1 MEWIG
6 MRVKST
12 VYNAI
17 VPAVAFILAIIVLHI
32 FVRPIGQQFLL
43 YLSVLLAVSIIMG
56 YILFNWLS
64 PRTNAVN
71 PKERLIKA
79 IGDYGILKTGSFI
92 LEHRGEATYVVYLSE
107 AFNKGDVRTLP
118 ELMSNVIES
127 SNIKFNRV
135 VGILTMRHDSE
146 GQLSREGYHLA
157 PIIAYLLNKP
167 YMLLYETKDESTNKV
182 SFLEEGEVEAS
193 ESVIIVDDVL
203 TTGGSIMNAATY
215 LMREKKIVVRDAFA
229 FVSRPHGESLE
240 RVRNSL
246 RQEGISLHFI
256 IDSKELLDR
265 LHKEGYIGEKEL
277 QRAREDKDFQKEAIA

>member
-1 MEWIG
+1 MSI
-6 MRVKST
+6 KST
-12 VYNAI
+12 VSNATI
-17 VPAVAFILAIIVLHI
+17 PTIAFILAIIVLHV
-32 FVRPIGQQFLL
+32 FVRPISQQFLL
-43 YLSVLLAVSIIMG
+43 YLSILVAISILMG
-56 YILFNWLS
+56 YALFNWIS
-64 PRTNAVN
+64 PKTNSVS
-71 PKERLIKA
+71 PKSRLVKA
-79 IGDYGILKTGSFI
+79 IGDDRALKTGSFI

-107 AFNKGDVRTLP
+107 SFNKGDVRTLP
-118 ELMSNVIES
+118 ELMANVIES
-127 SNIKFNRV
+127 SNIKFDRV

-182 SFLEEGEVEAS
+182 GFLEEGEVESS
-193 ESVIIVDDVL
+193 ETVIIIDDVL

-215 LMREKKIVVRDAFA
+215 LMHEKKTVVRDAFA
-229 FVSRPHGESLE
+229 FVSRPQGESLE

-246 RQEGISLHFI
+246 HQEGISLHFI

-277 QRAREDKDFQKEAIA
+277 QRAHEDKDFQEEAIA